1 MPLRDISCREG
12 SDAGLT
18 ADPKQGDL
26 AVI

>member
-12 SDAGLT
+12 SDAGLA